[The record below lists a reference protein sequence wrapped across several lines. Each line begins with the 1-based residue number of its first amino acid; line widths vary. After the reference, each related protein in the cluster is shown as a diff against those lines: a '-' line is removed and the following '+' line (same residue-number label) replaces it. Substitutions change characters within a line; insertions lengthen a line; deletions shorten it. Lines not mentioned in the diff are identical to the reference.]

1 MNLLSLYKII
11 FLNEIVLASHLT
23 HFLFGYH
30 CLPDQLF
37 NDIFIC
43 NRRPRI
49 DRSMI
54 GEPMDFR
61 HTGHVG
67 STDLGLVY
75 LSYTWN
81 YDYY

>member
-1 MNLLSLYKII
+1 M
-11 FLNEIVLASHLT
+11 F
-23 HFLFGYH
+23 F
-30 CLPDQLF
+30 
-37 NDIFIC
+37 FIC

-67 STDLGLVY
+67 STDLGLVH
-75 LSYTWN
+75 LSNAWN